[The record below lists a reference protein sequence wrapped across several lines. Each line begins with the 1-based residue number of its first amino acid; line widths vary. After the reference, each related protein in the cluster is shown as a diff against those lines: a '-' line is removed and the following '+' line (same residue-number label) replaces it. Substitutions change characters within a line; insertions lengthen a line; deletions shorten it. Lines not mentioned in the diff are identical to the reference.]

1 MLKKTMTIAFSIFAL
16 AGTMWAEDYSFTTER
31 TFEIQGRPDLVLRNP
46 DGVIQIIPREG
57 STVEIKIT
65 RQVHGTKSE
74 EEAKKVANERISLEL
89 EQSGNQVRAITRWPS
104 QGIQIGWRPGVT
116 VRYEVWT
123 PAASNVRAEVSDGE
137 LYASGLEGELDLN
150 TSDGEIQASDLSGT
164 LRISASDGEIDLK
177 KCSGTMDI
185 HLSDGDLR
193 AENCSGRVRIES
205 GDGNVELPG
214 FDGEIEVSNGDGEV
228 LIDGILKGMNGKI
241 GDGDM
246 VIKVAPGSV
255 MQNAWSLR
263 SADGEIV
270 LDLPEDF
277 SADLEVSTGDGHVE
291 TDHPVN
297 VIGSLSS
304 RRLTGKIRDG
314 GFLLQ
319 IKSGDGNIAI
329 K

>member
-1 MLKKTMTIAFSIFAL
+1 MLKKTIYFAL
-16 AGTMWAEDYSFTTER
+16 SLFLLTGTMWAEDYSFTTER
-31 TFEIQGRPDLVLRNP
+31 TFEIQGRPELVLRNP

-65 RQVHGTKSE
+65 RQVHGAKSE
-74 EEAKKVANERISLEL
+74 ADAKKSADSRISLEL
-89 EQSGNQVRAITRWPS
+89 EQTGNQVRAITRWPS
-104 QGIQIGWRPGVT
+104 EGIRIGWRPGVK
-116 VRYEVWT
+116 VRFEVWT

-137 LYASGLEGELDLN
+137 LYVSGLEGELELD
-150 TSDGEIQASDLSGT
+150 TSDGEILASDLSGS
-164 LRISASDGEIDLK
+164 LRISGSDGDINLK
-177 KCSGTMDI
+177 NCTGTMDI

-205 GDGNVELPG
+205 GDGNIELPG
-214 FDGEIEVSNGDGEV
+214 FDGEIEVSNVDGEV
-228 LIDGILKGMNGKI
+228 LIDGILKSMNGRI
-241 GDGDM
+241 GDGQM
-246 VIKVAPGSV
+246 QIRVAPGSV
-255 MQNAWSLR
+255 MQSAWSLR
-263 SADGEIV
+263 SGDGEIV
-270 LDLPEDF
+270 LDLPDDF

-291 TDHPVN
+291 TDHPVS
-297 VIGSLSS
+297 VVGSLSS

>member
-1 MLKKTMTIAFSIFAL
+1 MLKKTIYIAFSIFAL

-31 TFEIQGRPDLVLRNP
+31 NFEIQGRPDLVLRNP

-65 RQVHGTKSE
+65 RHVHGAKNE
-74 EEAKKVANERISLEL
+74 QEAKKVADDRISLEL

-104 QGIQIGWRPGVT
+104 QGIQLGWRPGVN

-137 LYASGLEGELDLN
+137 LFVNGLQGELELD
-150 TSDGEIQASDLSGT
+150 TSDGEIQASDLSGK
-164 LRISASDGEIDLK
+164 LRISGSDGEIHLK
-177 KCSGTMDI
+177 KCSGTMEI

-205 GDGNVELPG
+205 GDGNIELPG